1 MQIITYSIYVVPTL
15 LVFTLY
21 LRHKHIN
28 DRRQRN
34 RIKKVI
40 SSGMTEPPSLHPIID
55 NSICV
60 GSGGCARACP
70 EMALG
75 IVKGKA
81 VLVDPSKCIG
91 HGACAAACPVDAI
104 SLVFGTEKRGMDIP
118 EVKPNFETNVPG
130 VYIAGELGGMGL
142 IRKAVFQGKQAI
154 DSIAENKSKNDDLDV
169 LIVGAGSAGIAASL
183 AAKEKKLRFVTIEQE
198 DGLGG
203 AVYHYPRNKIAMT
216 APMHLP
222 MVGIIK
228 AFEISKEELLGLWNR
243 IVKQTTLEINFNERL
258 EKMTPK
264 EDGFVITTSKHNTY
278 QAKNVLLAI
287 GRRGTPR
294 KLGVPGEE
302 QSKVVYR
309 LIDAEQY
316 RNKHVLIVGGGDSAL
331 EAALAIA
338 DEPNTTV
345 TLSYRSEAF
354 SRVKEKNKQMVETAS
369 EKSKLK
375 VLLKSVVTKIDEK
388 SVWIDHDGQSIEL
401 TNDAVIVCAG
411 GTLPTPFLKEIGV
424 MVKTHHGT
432 KVI

>member
-1 MQIITYSIYVVPTL
+1 MQIVTYSIYIVPTL

-21 LRHKHIN
+21 IRHKHIN
-28 DRRQRN
+28 DRRQHA

-40 SSGMTEPPSLHPIID
+40 NSGMTEPPSLHPVID

-70 EMALG
+70 ETALG
-75 IVKGKA
+75 VVKGKA

-118 EVKPNFETNVPG
+118 EVHPNFETNVPG

-142 IRKAVFQGKQAI
+142 IRKAVSQGQQAI
-154 DSIAENKSKNDDLDV
+154 DSITKNKSNNEDLDV

-183 AAKEKKLRFVTIEQE
+183 AAKEKNLRFVTIEQE

-243 IVKQTTLEINFNERL
+243 IVKQTTLEISFNERL
-258 EKMTPK
+258 EKMTAK
-264 EDGFVITTSKHNTY
+264 ENGFIITTSKNNTY
-278 QAKNVLLAI
+278 HAKNVLLAI

-302 QSKVVYR
+302 QAKVVYR

-316 RNKHVLIVGGGDSAL
+316 RDKHVLVVGGGDSAL

-338 DEPNTTV
+338 DETNTTV

-354 SRVKEKNKQMVETAS
+354 SRVKEKNKQMVDAAK
-369 EKSKLK
+369 EKNKLT
-375 VLLKSVVTKIDEK
+375 VLLKSVVTKINEK
-388 SVWIDHDGQSIEL
+388 SVALDCDGKQLEIA
-401 TNDAVIVCAG
+401 NDAVIVCAG

-432 KVI
+432 KVV

>member
-91 HGACAAACPVDAI
+91 HGACAVACPVDAI

-258 EKMTPK
+258 EKMTAK
-264 EDGFVITTSKHNTY
+264 ENGFVITTSKHNTY
-278 QAKNVLLAI
+278 HAKNVLLAI

-294 KLGVPGEE
+294 KLGVSGEE

-309 LIDAEQY
+309 LVDAEQY
-316 RNKHVLIVGGGDSAL
+316 KDKHVLVVGGGDSAL

-354 SRVKEKNKQMVETAS
+354 SRVKEKNKQMVDAANA
-369 EKSKLK
+369 KNKIR
-375 VLLKSVVTKIDEK
+375 VLLKSVVTQINEK
-388 SVWIDHDGQSIEL
+388 SVLMDYDGQSIEL

-411 GTLPTPFLKEIGV
+411 GTLPTPFFKEIGV